1 NNKRVGQ
8 KISPARGYSDYCMV
22 KSRFSLIVAI
32 AAFLL
37 CCFHSVHSQASVR
50 QDLFPVYESM
60 KANVAFWKK
69 VYAEYPA
76 TKGLIHDNRDLSIIY
91 EVIDLASDDQAGARA
106 TNKTRVDR
114 AKEKYRQILLS
125 LAGGGAARTDEE
137 KKVLALFRG
146 ASASKLSQAADAVRF
161 QRCLKDHFLEGL
173 VRSEAY
179 LAEIKK
185 IFRSYDLPED
195 LAYLPHVESSFNYKA
210 YSKFGAA
217 GIWQFTQS
225 TGKRFMTID
234 YTLDERRDPIRA
246 THAAARFLK
255 ENHNKLGSWPLALTA
270 YNHGPNGMMRAKN
283 QHGTYENIF
292 NKYDGKLFGFASRNF
307 YSEFIAAREVA
318 KNYRKYFGNV
328 KLAEP
333 VSFVE
338 VTIPGYAPIKDLSRH
353 FKVDLV
359 TLEEL
364 NPGLRA
370 PVFEGRKH
378 VPKGYKL
385 RLPGRNG
392 EMAKLASRMPD
403 KAFADKQQ
411 RSRFYQVQ
419 KGDSAGAIAR
429 KHGVQLEDLI
439 VTNGLNARAAIY
451 VGQNLR
457 IPTRDEKVVL
467 LAKAETPAADIVPA
481 NGAESKKEAREVVT
495 LKAQTVKKAIPP
507 RKKEGPVPQ
516 AETPAAVPAPPPV
529 QQAETLAEAPAPT
542 SEQLAAVVAEKLPQA
557 GKQVEEKVA
566 VVAAAEEPATTVAE
580 EEQAQL
586 DQPEVID
593 ELPKVPL
600 EEPAFNPEVVTADLL
615 VADSRTEKGRTVG
628 FIRVEVGETLGHYA
642 DWLKVPTSSIRRLNG
657 LRFGHPI
664 KLDQRLKLEFPK
676 ASKVDFEEK
685 RYEYHKE
692 IEEDFFAVYKIE
704 GARLYRIK
712 SGDNIWRLCQDE
724 FDLPFWLIRKF
735 NTAHDFNNLKLD
747 EQLIIPVVGEIELQ

>member
-1 NNKRVGQ
+1 MIKT
-8 KISPARGYSDYCMV
+8 
-22 KSRFSLIVAI
+22 RFSLIAAL

-37 CCFHSVHSQASVR
+37 FCFHSTLLQASVS
-50 QDLFPVYESM
+50 QDPFPVIEPM

-69 VYAEYPA
+69 VYAEYPT

-91 EVIDLASDDQAGARA
+91 EVIDLVPEDQGGERKINKAR
-106 TNKTRVDR
+106 VER

-125 LAGGGAARTDEE
+125 LAGGRAAQTDEE

-146 ASASKLSQAADAVRF
+146 ASSSQLSQAAEAIRF
-161 QRCLKDHFLEGL
+161 QRCLKEHFLEGL
-173 VRSEAY
+173 VRSGLY
-179 LAEIKK
+179 LEEIKK
-185 IFRSYDLPED
+185 IFKSYDLPED

-246 THAAARFLK
+246 SHAAARFLK
-255 ENHNKLGSWPLALTA
+255 ENYRKLGSWPLALTA

-292 NKYDGKLFGFASRNF
+292 KNYGGKLFGFASRNF

-318 KNYRKYFGNV
+318 KNYRRYFGNV
-328 KLAEP
+328 TTEKP

-338 VTIPGYAPIKDLSRH
+338 VAMPGYAPIKDLSRH
-353 FKVDLV
+353 FKVDLA
-359 TLEEL
+359 TLAEL
-364 NPGLRA
+364 NPALRP

-385 RLPGRNG
+385 RLPGING
-392 EMAKLASRMPD
+392 QMTKLAAQIPD
-403 KAFADKQQ
+403 ETFIDKQK
-411 RSRFYQVQ
+411 RSRFYQVK

-429 KHGVQLEDLI
+429 KHGVKLDDLMAA
-439 VTNGLNARAAIY
+439 NGLNDRATIY

-457 IPTRDEKVVL
+457 IPTREEKVVL
-467 LAKAETPAADIVPA
+467 LAKAETPAVDIALAKEVV
-481 NGAESKKEAREVVT
+481 EKKEPREIVT
-495 LKAQTVKKAIPP
+495 LKAETVKKAVTLP
-507 RKKEGPVPQ
+507 KNE
-516 AETPAAVPAPPPV
+516 EPV
-529 QQAETLAEAPAPT
+529 QQAEAQAPPPEPEQIATVPEKLPEAGKPVEKQAEAQTPATTP
-542 SEQLAAVVAEKLPQA
+542 QQIAALVAEKLPEA
-557 GKQVEEKVA
+557 GKPVEVQ
-566 VVAAAEEPATTVAE
+566 AAAPVVSAGEEPGMKETATQ
-580 EEQAQL
+580 EEQTEL
-586 DQPEVID
+586 EKGDVVD
-593 ELPKVPL
+593 ELPKVAV
-600 EEPAFNPEVVTADLL
+600 EEPAFNPEVVTGDLL
-615 VADSRTEKGRTVG
+615 VEDSRTEKGRTVG
-628 FIRVEVGETLGHYA
+628 SIRVEVGETLGHYA

-657 LRFGHPI
+657 LRFGHSI
-664 KLDQRLKLEFPK
+664 KLGQRLKLEFPK
-676 ASKVDFEEK
+676 ISKEDFEEK

-712 SGDNIWRLCQDE
+712 SGDNIWSLCQDE

-747 EQLIIPVVGEIELQ
+747 EQLIIPVVREIEPQ